1 MKRYKER
8 FTQTFLEGFWG
19 KMEPERAKQ
28 LRDQVTALRKN
39 NNLKIHKEN
48 ESFNLQKIQNNFNDQ
63 FPIFQK
69 NLQESE
75 KLRIESG
82 NQLVQSNLMYKYL
95 KDNNMDLAED

>member
-1 MKRYKER
+1 M
-8 FTQTFLEGFWG
+8 
-19 KMEPERAKQ
+19 
-28 LRDQVTALRKN
+28 
-39 NNLKIHKEN
+39 
-48 ESFNLQKIQNNFNDQ
+48 Q